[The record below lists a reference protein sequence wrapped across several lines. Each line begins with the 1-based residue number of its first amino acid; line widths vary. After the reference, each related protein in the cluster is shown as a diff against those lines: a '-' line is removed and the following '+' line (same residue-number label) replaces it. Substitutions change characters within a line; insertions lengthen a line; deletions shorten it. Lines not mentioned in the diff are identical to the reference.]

1 MGKFFGPGAEPNFN
15 PTDVVHLDTI
25 LPRFALAYHEFGTQ
39 HFLDILNSGTAETAT
54 RDTYYEP
61 QLLGPVTVTHSIVEP
76 QTD

>member
-1 MGKFFGPGAEPNFN
+1 
-15 PTDVVHLDTI
+15 
-25 LPRFALAYHEFGTQ
+25 LAYHEFGTQ